1 MTSRDQ
7 MTISRHQRS
16 ANPTIA
22 ERTANNLGPAG
33 PWTDTLKGSTRYP
46 LLRSIWDVYANHTLA
61 MTKSQTVE
69 IRSARALVRSTVPLR
84 RVTTNSRI
92 VTCKTQRGPP
102 PRTCQHGAQQAA
114 KLVRRDAVILEHLP
128 LATAIAV
135 RVHAGLP
142 VHVDLDDLVQAGI
155 VGLIDAASKFDRK
168 KNVAFSSYAKHR
180 IKGEILDSLRKLDWA
195 TRDMRRRQKQ
205 LETVTRTLTGLLQ
218 RAPTE
223 AEVADKLGIDL
234 NRLRKIMLDLPNL
247 GPDFPCAPDTH
258 PDRICAQEQLRGVLG
273 EATTT
278 LPARYQQV
286 VRLYYANEL
295 TMSEIGQRLGIN
307 ESRVSQIHKAA
318 LQKMANILHINGI
331 DSIHAF

>member
-1 MTSRDQ
+1 
-7 MTISRHQRS
+7 
-16 ANPTIA
+16 
-22 ERTANNLGPAG
+22 
-33 PWTDTLKGSTRYP
+33 
-46 LLRSIWDVYANHTLA
+46 

-247 GPDFPCAPDTH
+247 GPESASTRANENDDLPAPDFPCAPDTH